1 LQKELDLN
9 SQNSVQYGIFSNMTK
24 PLESAFR
31 RVKLLPSARHDDLG
45 EIILTLVEQDSSVF
59 QLDDEQV
66 MEIER
71 RLANPETPIPFESV
85 LNQFNIQF

>member
-1 LQKELDLN
+1 MKTLLDQAISRAKTL
-9 SQNSVQYGIFSNMTK
+9 SVERQ
-24 PLESAFR
+24 
-31 RVKLLPSARHDDLG
+31 DDLG
-45 EIILTLVEQDSSVF
+45 EIILTLVEQDSSEL
-59 QLDDEQV
+59 QLNDEQV

>member
-1 LQKELDLN
+1 MKTLFDQAISRAKTL
-9 SQNSVQYGIFSNMTK
+9 SVERQ
-24 PLESAFR
+24 
-31 RVKLLPSARHDDLG
+31 DDLG
-45 EIILTLVEQDSSVF
+45 EIILTLVEQDSSEL
-59 QLDDEQV
+59 QLNGEQV